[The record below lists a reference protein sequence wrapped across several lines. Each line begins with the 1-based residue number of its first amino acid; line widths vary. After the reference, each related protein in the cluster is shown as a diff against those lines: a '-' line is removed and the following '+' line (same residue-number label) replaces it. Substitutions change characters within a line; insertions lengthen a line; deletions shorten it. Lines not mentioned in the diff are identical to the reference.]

1 MKLALFDLD
10 NTLLGGDSD
19 YAWSQFLIEE
29 GILDREKFE
38 QASGWFLKEYER
50 GSIVMEDWLAFQLK
64 PLAGRPRAQ
73 LEDWHR
79 RFMERKI
86 RPIILAKAAP
96 LIASHGDALQAL
108 VTATNRFITE
118 PIARELGIPHLIA
131 SEIELGEDGT
141 FTGRPSG
148 QPSFGKG
155 KVSRVGD
162 WLAAQ
167 DLKLGDFR
175 ESWFYSDSHNDI
187 PLLEAVS
194 HPVAVDPDATL
205 RKHAEG
211 KGWRVMSLRT

>member
-38 QASGWFLKEYER
+38 QTSGWFLKEYER

-79 RFMERKI
+79 RFMEKKI

-155 KVSRVGD
+155 KVARVGD

>member
-38 QASGWFLKEYER
+38 QTNGWFLKEYER

-155 KVSRVGD
+155 KVARVGD
-162 WLAAQ
+162 WLAAK

>member
-10 NTLLGGDSD
+10 NTLLGGDSN

-38 QASGWFLKEYER
+38 QTNGWFLKEYER

-131 SEIELGEDGT
+131 SEIEMGEDGT
-141 FTGRPSG
+141 FTGRPRG

-155 KVSRVGD
+155 KVARVGD

>member
-38 QASGWFLKEYER
+38 ATSGWFLKEYER

-73 LEDWHR
+73 IDEWHR
-79 RFMERKI
+79 RFMATKI
-86 RPIILAKAAP
+86 RPMILAKAPP
-96 LIASHGDALQAL
+96 LIASHKGDLHAL
-108 VTATNRFITE
+108 VTATNSFITE
-118 PIARELGIPHLIA
+118 PIARELGIPNLIA
-131 SEIELGEDGT
+131 SGIELADDGT
-141 FTGRPSG
+141 ITGRPRG

-155 KVSRVGD
+155 KVARVGE

-167 DLKLGDFR
+167 NLRLADFG

-205 RKHAEG
+205 RRHAEG

>member
-29 GILDREKFE
+29 GILDREKYE
-38 QASGWFLKEYER
+38 ATSGWFLKEYEK

-96 LIASHGDALQAL
+96 LIAGHGDALQAL

-131 SEIELGEDGT
+131 SEIEMGEDGT
-141 FTGRPSG
+141 FTGRPRG

-155 KVSRVGD
+155 KVARVGD
-162 WLAAQ
+162 WLAEQ

-187 PLLEAVS
+187 PLLEVVS
-194 HPVAVDPDATL
+194 HPVAVDPDARL

>member
-38 QASGWFLKEYER
+38 QTSGWFLKEYER

-79 RFMERKI
+79 RFMEKKI

-155 KVSRVGD
+155 KVARVGD

-194 HPVAVDPDATL
+194 HPVAVDPDAKL